1 MLRTTVKHVGE
12 YSIYVT
18 ENQTVLLLKW
28 CRIIEIWVFCKE
40 NVYFQFAIPKCSH
53 TVIKEVVFHWCRQ
66 SNPASYSAA
75 ILHGCFSGMSLMPV
89 NFSSGSQ
96 IQDCCHKID
105 STLSS
110 CVQNLFRNE
119 IFFCYWHAVIQ
130 IKYMYLVWTFFSLGS
145 FYLPQIC
152 FLNTFFPWSFEILEI
167 CCYWVLPSI
176 IVKQILSSKNLNHVE
191 LEMCQIVPCVCFFGD
206 YRYVHFV
213 ISTNCI

>member
-53 TVIKEVVFHWCRQ
+53 TVIKEVVFHWCQQ

-89 NFSSGSQ
+89 NLAAA
-96 IQDCCHKID
+96 HKNKTVAIKL
-105 STLSS
+105 TVLW
-110 CVQNLFRNE
+110 V
-119 IFFCYWHAVIQ
+119 AV
-130 IKYMYLVWTFFSLGS
+130 
-145 FYLPQIC
+145 
-152 FLNTFFPWSFEILEI
+152 
-167 CCYWVLPSI
+167 
-176 IVKQILSSKNLNHVE
+176 SKTY
-191 LEMCQIVPCVCFFGD
+191 LEMKFF
-206 YRYVHFV
+206 FV
-213 ISTNCI
+213 TDMQLYKSNTCILFGLFFL